1 LIDKRIAHSID
12 SNFTLHLSQINKEK
26 MSFFRFIRSKSFFIQ
41 IGIALVALF
50 LFIFLLKWWLGITTN
65 HDQKIEV
72 PDLNKMSLADVET
85 TLKALDLDF
94 IVIDSASFNPKYPKQ
109 SVIEQ
114 FPDAGDFVKEKRKIY
129 LTLNPSKYR
138 DITIPDL
145 NGRTKRQA
153 TSQLKAI
160 GLEVGKDEDI
170 TYVSDIG
177 KDVVRGLKFNG
188 RDLKPGEKL
197 PKNSVIDL
205 VLGDGKG
212 K

>member
-1 LIDKRIAHSID
+1 
-12 SNFTLHLSQINKEK
+12 
-26 MSFFRFIRSKSFFIQ
+26 MSFFRFIKSKSFFIQ
-41 IGIALVALF
+41 IGIAGVGLL

-72 PDLNKMSLADVET
+72 PDLNRMSLTEVET
-85 TLKALDLDF
+85 KLKELNLDF
-94 IVIDSASFNPKYPKQ
+94 IVIDSASYNPNYPKR

-114 FPDAGDFVKEKRKIY
+114 SPEAGDFVKEKRKIY

-153 TSQLKAI
+153 TSQLQSI
-160 GLEVGKDEDI
+160 GFEVGEF
-170 TYVSDIG
+170 TTVRDIG
-177 KDVVRGLKFNG
+177 KDVVRGLKYKG
-188 RDLKPGEKL
+188 RTLKPGEKL

-205 VLGDGKG
+205 VVGDGKG
-212 K
+212 R

>member
-1 LIDKRIAHSID
+1 
-12 SNFTLHLSQINKEK
+12 
-26 MSFFRFIRSKSFFIQ
+26 MSFFRFIRSRSFFIQ
-41 IGIALVALF
+41 IGIAIVGVLLVVFVLQF
-50 LFIFLLKWWLGITTN
+50 WLGITTN

-72 PDLNKMSLADVET
+72 PDLNRMSLSEVESK
-85 TLKALDLDF
+85 LNELDLDF

-114 FPDAGDFVKEKRKIY
+114 FPEAGDFVKEKRKIY

-153 TSQLKAI
+153 MSQLQSI
-160 GLEVGKDEDI
+160 GFVIGEFE
-170 TYVSDIG
+170 YVPDIG
-177 KDVVRGLKFNG
+177 KDVVRGLKSNG
-188 RDLKPGEKL
+188 KRLKPGNKL
-197 PKNSVIDL
+197 PKNSAIDL
-205 VLGDGKG
+205 VLGDGKR

>member
-1 LIDKRIAHSID
+1 
-12 SNFTLHLSQINKEK
+12 
-26 MSFFRFIRSKSFFIQ
+26 MSFFRFIRSRSFFIQ
-41 IGIALVALF
+41 IGIAIVSLLLVVFVLQF
-50 LFIFLLKWWLGITTN
+50 WLGITTN

-72 PDLNKMSLADVET
+72 PDLNRMSLTEVESK
-85 TLKALDLDF
+85 LNELDLDF

-114 FPDAGDFVKEKRKIY
+114 FPEAGDFVKEKRKIY

-153 TSQLKAI
+153 MSQLQSI
-160 GLEVGKDEDI
+160 GFVIGESE
-170 TYVSDIG
+170 YVPDIG
-177 KDVVRGLKFNG
+177 KDVVRGLKSNG
-188 RDLKPGEKL
+188 KRLKPGNKL

-205 VLGDGKG
+205 VLGDGKR